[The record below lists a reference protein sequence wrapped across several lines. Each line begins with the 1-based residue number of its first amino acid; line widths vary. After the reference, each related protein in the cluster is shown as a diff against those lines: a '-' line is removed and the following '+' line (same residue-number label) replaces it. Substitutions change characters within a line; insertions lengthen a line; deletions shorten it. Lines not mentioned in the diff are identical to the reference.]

1 MTRNIFLFIGTF
13 IAGAL
18 IALVTRAALF
28 NPHRGHEGHPAK
40 AEYAPMVSNALAPT
54 PAAQKAPAPTP
65 PGPSGKPAP
74 SAPPAVSDP
83 HAGHGA
89 MTPAAPAASAT
100 VATAAKA
107 GQPVNTICAIC
118 GMDVDPKLPTVE
130 YKGQT
135 IGFGCKMCAP
145 KFKADPER
153 YGPAYLRNE
162 LIKK

>member
-1 MTRNIFLFIGTF
+1 MTRNIFLFLGTF

-40 AEYAPMVSNALAPT
+40 AEYAPMVSNALTPT
-54 PAAQKAPAPTP
+54 ATPVAPAAK
-65 PGPSGKPAP
+65 SAP
-74 SAPPAVSDP
+74 SPAATPGAADP

-89 MTPAAPAASAT
+89 VKTESSTAPAKTTA
-100 VATAAKA
+100 ATAAKP
-107 GQPVNTICAIC
+107 GQPVNTVCAIC
-118 GMDVDPKLPTVE
+118 GMDVDPKLPTLE

-135 IGFGCKMCAP
+135 VGFGCKMCAP
-145 KFKADPER
+145 KFKADPDR